1 MQRAPR
7 GEHGGK
13 GIEIGIGVCCD
24 EGAHASCCG
33 DGIDDGFAPQAHGLD
48 MGYRFP
54 WPPHRHGQEEFAPC
68 ADPLPPSRRW
78 VAKECLKV
86 WGNRPADAGF
96 KRVFLQ
102 FCQTYCLVRPLPLRL
117 RKSFLLAGLKRGRNF
132 AMYSKAI
139 SGQRHAGAQRAL
151 SSPCRLP
158 AQAGLAANRDLKDRG
173 CIARTRAQA
182 GSIEQF
188 QHAAVAK
195 SRRDLP
201 SGGISSNVAI
211 SSWLRTSG
219 KCMGN
224 LGLPMFLWDYLLK
237 DLHQLQ
243 NQKKSAGPKDAW
255 PGCACG
261 KAAIALPGKKQKYIP
276 PRRERPGNP
285 WLASF
290 QNFQKSCLYLEDR
303 QLQSGATAPAGQAA
317 HAPGLQCQTFETA
330 FFPWA
335 YSIIAF
341 CLWKY
346 LFFKRAYYA
355 GSAA

>member
-1 MQRAPR
+1 MRRSA
-7 GEHGGK
+7 
-13 GIEIGIGVCCD
+13 
-24 EGAHASCCG
+24 
-33 DGIDDGFAPQAHGLD
+33 
-48 MGYRFP
+48 
-54 WPPHRHGQEEFAPC
+54 
-68 ADPLPPSRRW
+68 PPSRRW

-86 WGNRPADAGF
+86 GKSAGGC
-96 KRVFLQ
+96 RLQ
-102 FCQTYCLVRPLPLRL
+102 ARIFTICQTYCLVRPLPLRL

-132 AMYSKAI
+132 AMYSESEFLGNGMQGHNALF
-139 SGQRHAGAQRAL
+139 RAL
-151 SSPCRLP
+151 ADYRTRRF
-158 AQAGLAANRDLKDRG
+158 AANRDLRSRLHSSD
-173 CIARTRAQA
+173 TRKA

-261 KAAIALPGKKQKYIP
+261 KAAIALPGKNRNTSSLAGKGQ
-276 PRRERPGNP
+276 GNP
-285 WLASF
+285 GWLRSEFQKAAYILKIGNYSLARQPLPGKQHMPQGLLARPSRPLFSMGIFYYSILFFGNTYFQKGHIMPAPPLEAELARSAPPAGVYCLASGILRKKMKNVYICDEQVF
-290 QNFQKSCLYLEDR
+290 AILR
-303 QLQSGATAPAGQAA
+303 ITV
-317 HAPGLQCQTFETA
+317 
-330 FFPWA
+330 
-335 YSIIAF
+335 
-341 CLWKY
+341 
-346 LFFKRAYYA
+346 
-355 GSAA
+355 